1 MIAIQISLYP
11 LEQADIKKPLG
22 VFWSILKKNNINHRI
37 TPLSTITWDDDE
49 DRLYNNIFKAYREAR
64 KAGPAVMVSTVTTG
78 DKDRIDELLGFL

>member
-11 LEQADIKKPLG
+11 LEQKDIKKSLD
-22 VFWSILKKNNINHRI
+22 VFWGILKENNINHRI

>member
-11 LEQADIKKPLG
+11 LEQDDIKKPLD
-22 VFWSILKKNNINHRI
+22 VFWNILKENNINYRI

-49 DRLYNNIFKAYREAR
+49 DRLYNIIFKAYRKAR

-78 DKDRIDELLGFL
+78 NKDRIDELLGFL